1 MSMKSGGSES
11 TSNFP
16 GSLVGSTVDFGVG
29 GGGGEVA
36 ERVFDIRRVTDSN
49 RSTGNA
55 DEGVHAMETG
65 GKWRLG
71 IILLMLF
78 FLTSTFLLCFII
90 S

>member
-49 RSTGNA
+49 RVTAGNA
-55 DEGVHAMETG
+55 YGGEHAMGMRQVEG
-65 GKWRLG
+65 WEL
-71 IILLMLF
+71 
-78 FLTSTFLLCFII
+78 S
-90 S
+90 SESV